1 MRCLSAPIARRRAV
15 SCLLLP
21 ERDNSKIGDIRAS
34 HQQHQSNRGEQG
46 KQRGPHQS
54 YVVGLQRRYREM
66 QRLVGVF
73 FRLAAKLG
81 GNRFRFALRLP
92 HRDALA
98 QPADHS

>member
-1 MRCLSAPIARRRAV
+1 
-15 SCLLLP
+15 
-21 ERDNSKIGDIRAS
+21 
-34 HQQHQSNRGEQG
+34 
-46 KQRGPHQS
+46 
-54 YVVGLQRRYREM
+54 M